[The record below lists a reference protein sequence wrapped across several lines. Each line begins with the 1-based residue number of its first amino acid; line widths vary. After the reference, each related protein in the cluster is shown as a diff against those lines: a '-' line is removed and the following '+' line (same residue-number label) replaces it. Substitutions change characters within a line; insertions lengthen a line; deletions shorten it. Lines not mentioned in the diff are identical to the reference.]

1 VTNYQMM
8 TIDTTA
14 RPRTKEG
21 ANAMDGYT
29 DFRMALVRDRLAAYR
44 AEAQAE
50 RLASA
55 ASAASAP
62 TMRAWLG
69 AGLVRLG
76 RAIASDA
83 TAAVP
88 ELGEPARF
96 PAPAHAD
103 EGSRAGLRPAA

>member
-1 VTNYQMM
+1 MTNYQMM

-29 DFRMALVRDRLAAYR
+29 DFRMALVRDRISALR
-44 AEAQAE
+44 AEADAE
-50 RLASA
+50 RLGA
-55 ASAASAP
+55 AAVAP

-69 AGLVRLG
+69 AGIVRLG

-83 TAAVP
+83 TTAVP

-96 PAPAHAD
+96 PTPAHAD
-103 EGSRAGLRPAA
+103 ERSRAGLRPAA